1 MRSKIFGILLLI
13 ESAFLFL
20 SSGLSAYYGVKSGD
34 TDFEA
39 LFIPAVLAMVVGLV
53 LYLIGIRWPKP
64 LSMRDNFIIT
74 SVTWIV
80 FTLFGMLPFMIY
92 GTFDNI
98 TDSWFEAMAGFTTT
112 GCTTIENVDA
122 QPHGILFWRS
132 IMQWLGGLG
141 IIVFSLAFVPLIGKG
156 SKKMALFASESTG
169 VSVDKIHPKMQKT
182 AIRLW
187 LVYLLL
193 TFLCALAYWAG
204 PMNLFDAVCHSL
216 TTIATGGYSTHQS
229 SIGFWNSKYL
239 EYVSAIFMCASGI
252 SFALYYLALTGKTKP
267 LINNE
272 ETRIYIKS
280 IIIAVAVFM
289 AMFYIIPMIGG
300 GNESLPKGFK
310 DIFRTSFFH
319 VSAII
324 SSTALQSVNFD
335 YEAWGVAFVV
345 PTLILM
351 FSGACAGSTSG
362 GVKIIREII
371 CIKHVRETF
380 RCLLHPNSLYSVKIS
395 DTPVSDSVV
404 SRVLAFIYLYIFLMF
419 IVVLALILT
428 GMPFA
433 DSIISYI
440 SCMSNCGPGIGIIGP
455 SHNYTAVP
463 VAAKWILTFVMLV
476 GRLEIF
482 TIILLF
488 TRSFWKDTAN

>member
-20 SSGLSAYYGVKSGD
+20 SAGVSAYYRFKCGD
-34 TDFEA
+34 TDFQA
-39 LFIPAVLAMVVGLV
+39 LLYPAIAAFAVGIV
-53 LYLIGIRWPKP
+53 LYLIGTFWPKP

-74 SVTWIV
+74 SVTWII
-80 FTLFGMLPFMIY
+80 FTLFGMFPFLIY

-141 IIVFSLAFVPLIGKG
+141 IIVFSLAFVPSVGKS
-156 SKKMALFASESTG
+156 SKRMALFASESTG

-187 LVYLLL
+187 AVYLLL
-193 TFLCALAYWAG
+193 TFLCTIAYWIG
-204 PMNLFDAVCHSL
+204 PMNIFDAVCHSM

-229 SIGFWNSKYL
+229 SIGYWNSTYL
-239 EYVSAIFMCASGI
+239 EYVCAIFMFASGI
-252 SFALYYLALTGKTKP
+252 SFALYYLALTGKAKS
-267 LINNE
+267 LIKSE
-272 ETRIYIKS
+272 ETRAYIKATLIS
-280 IIIAVAVFM
+280 IGVFIL
-289 AMFYIIPMIGG
+289 MFYLIPLIGG
-300 GNESLPKGFK
+300 ENETLPKGFK

-335 YEAWGVAFVV
+335 YESWGVAFVV
-345 PTLILM
+345 PTLVLM

-395 DTPVSDSVV
+395 DNPVSESIV
-404 SRVLAFIYLYIFLMF
+404 SKVLAFIYLYIFLML
-419 IVVLALILT
+419 IVVVALIST

-455 SHNYTAVP
+455 SHTYTAVP
-463 VAAKWILTFVMLV
+463 AAAKWILTFVMLV

-482 TIILLF
+482 TIIMLF